1 MLYTPLTKKALKLC
15 FQAHRDQVDKSGLP
29 YVFHPFHLA
38 EQMDD
43 EATTCVALL
52 HDVMEDTNLNADD
65 LRAAGMPDEVVEALE
80 LMTHD
85 PSEAYMDY
93 VARLATNPLARR
105 VKEAD
110 LKHNSDLSRLDE
122 ANEAALRRVAKYA
135 EALTLLQT
143 PHEGRDML
151 GAIVG
156 DIVGSVYEWNNIKT
170 MEFPLFAEWATF
182 TDDSVMT
189 IAVAH
194 ALLGCEDAPSRETL
208 PDRSA
213 LKRALVSSMQGFG
226 RRYPNAGYGGRF
238 HNWLFDLAPKPYNSW
253 GNGSAMRVSPV
264 AWVAHSV
271 EECELLAM
279 ETALPTHNHP
289 EGVKGAQATAACIYL
304 ARTGYDNDEIR
315 RYVEVNHGYDLGFS
329 LDSIRNGYGF
339 DVSCQ
344 GSVPPAIVAFLESSS
359 FEDAL
364 RRVISIGGDS
374 DTLGAITASIAQARY
389 GIPAD
394 IAAETRRRL
403 PDDLL
408 EVVDCFCGIYL

>member
-15 FQAHRDQVDKSGLP
+15 FEAHRNQVDKSGLP

-38 EQMDD
+38 EQMED

-52 HDVMEDTNLNADD
+52 HDVMEDTDMSADD
-65 LRAAGMPDEVVEALE
+65 LRAAGMPDEVLEALE

-85 PSEAYMDY
+85 PAVAYGDY
-93 VARLATNPLARR
+93 VARLAANPLARR
-105 VKEAD
+105 VKQAD
-110 LKHNSDLSRLDE
+110 LEHNSDLSRLDE
-122 ANEAALRRVAKYA
+122 VDEAALRRVAKYA
-135 EALTLLQT
+135 EALAVLQT
-143 PHEGRDML
+143 PQEGRNML

-156 DIVGSVYEWNNIKT
+156 DVVGSVYEWDNIKT
-170 MEFPLFAEWATF
+170 TEFPLFVDRATY

-194 ALLGCEDAPSRETL
+194 ALLARDGTASRETL
-208 PDRSA
+208 PSRGE
-213 LKRALVSSMQGFG
+213 LKRALVSSMQYFG
-226 RRYPNAGYGGRF
+226 RRYPNAGYGTRF
-238 HNWLFDLAPKPYNSW
+238 DGWLGNLAPEPYNSW

-264 AWVAHSV
+264 AWVARSV

-304 ARTGYDNDEIR
+304 ARTGYDNAEIR
-315 RYVEVNHGYDLGFS
+315 RYVEENHGYDLGFT
-329 LDSIRNGYGF
+329 LDSIRKGY
-339 DVSCQ
+339 DYDISCQ
-344 GSVPPAIVAFLESSS
+344 GSVPPAIVAFLESEG

-374 DTLGAITASIAQARY
+374 DTLGAITAGIAQARF

-403 PDDLL
+403 PADLL
-408 EVVDCFCGIYL
+408 EVVDRFCGIYL